1 MTPAQPVPGPPLA
14 IRRATPA
21 DAPAF
26 ARIMGEPSVLLQ
38 LMQLPYPSEERWRT
52 MLAEHAT
59 PGKTDLVLVAERPD
73 ADGQLRAVGTAGL
86 HPVGPSIRRR
96 HAMLLGISV
105 AAEAQGQGVGRALMA
120 ALVDYADRWAQVLR
134 IELTVYTD
142 NLRAIRLYEA
152 FGFRREGLHVGYAL
166 RDGRYVDVLSMAR
179 LHPSPPRWTEP
190 AA

>member
-1 MTPAQPVPGPPLA
+1 MPAPPAPDQPLA

-21 DAPAF
+21 DAPEF
-26 ARIMGEPSVLLQ
+26 ARIMGAPSVLYQ

-52 MLAEHAT
+52 MLAEQAM
-59 PGKTDLVLVAERPD
+59 PGKTDVVLVAERPD
-73 ADGQLRAVGTAGL
+73 ADGQLRVVGNAGL
-86 HPVGPSIRRR
+86 HPVGPSTRRR
-96 HAMLLGISV
+96 HAMLLGIAV
-105 AAEAQGQGVGRALMA
+105 AAEAQRQGVGRALMA

-142 NLRAIRLYEA
+142 NLRAISLYES

-166 RDGRYVDVLSMAR
+166 RDGHYVDVLSMAR
-179 LHPSPPRWTEP
+179 LHPNPPRWTEP